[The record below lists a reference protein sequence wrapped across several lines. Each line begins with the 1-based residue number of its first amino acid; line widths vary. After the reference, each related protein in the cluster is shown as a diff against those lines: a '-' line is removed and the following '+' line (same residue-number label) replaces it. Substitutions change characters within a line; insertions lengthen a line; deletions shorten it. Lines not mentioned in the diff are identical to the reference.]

1 MNIYDIE
8 NFIIAHDEWHLY
20 ICFFFFFFVFFFAN
34 CLTQL
39 EFY

>member
-20 ICFFFFFFVFFFAN
+20 IFFFVFFFL
-34 CLTQL
+34 LTVL
-39 EFY
+39 LN

>member
-20 ICFFFFFFVFFFAN
+20 IFCFFFFFFAN

>member
-20 ICFFFFFFVFFFAN
+20 IFFFFFFFFAN

>member
-20 ICFFFFFFVFFFAN
+20 IFFFFFFFFFFL
-34 CLTQL
+34 LTVL
-39 EFY
+39 LN

>member
-20 ICFFFFFFVFFFAN
+20 IFCFL
-34 CLTQL
+34 LTVL
-39 EFY
+39 LN